1 MGWYLWNDNTYW
13 VIILKNTIIFIVI
26 FVKIWYFGGHFAL
39 RRYLKMLN
47 AERVSAVD
55 FI

>member
-1 MGWYLWNDNTYW
+1 MGWYLWNNNTQL
-13 VIILKNTIIFIVI
+13 VIIQEKILIFIVI
-26 FVKIWYFGGHFAL
+26 FVKICYFGGHFVF

-55 FI
+55 FL